1 MGQSLTEK
9 RGEGARRGGA
19 EGGGAWDQ
27 LSCRG
32 GAGSLAGRWPGPRPK
47 VGVPF
52 LSQLPPSLFF
62 LLPSTAP
69 ASPAPADTSPSL
81 CPLRANLLYT
91 DGDSLFRFSGEEA
104 CSVVMEE
111 GPRERERERDRQTDR
126 HRDRERQRQGET
138 ETDRDR
144 ERETETGRDR
154 ETGGKA
160 ERWRVTHG

>member
-1 MGQSLTEK
+1 MTEK

-52 LSQLPPSLFF
+52 LPQLPPSLFF

-111 GPRERERERDRQTDR
+111 GPRERDRQTDR
-126 HRDRERQRQGET
+126 QTQRQRETETDRDRERQRQGET
-138 ETDRDR
+138 ERRGARQRD
-144 ERETETGRDR
+144 
-154 ETGGKA
+154 GG
-160 ERWRVTHG
+160 